1 MVRRIWHRQ
10 AESVNPR
17 DAGGQGASRERLDV
31 LGFKRRNAAADALYA
46 ALVEQARRPV
56 FYAQLGVPDT
66 VDGRFEMI
74 VLHMFLTLHRLKDEP
89 GHEEFGQA
97 LFDTMFADMDR
108 SLREMGVSDLS
119 VGRHVKTM
127 AKGFYGRAAAYESG
141 LADASGAVLADALR
155 RNVYGTVAA
164 AAPDPAP
171 LAAYVRASAAG
182 LAAQPAAD
190 VMAGRAHFAEPAASG
205 VH

>member
-1 MVRRIWHRQ
+1 
-10 AESVNPR
+10 
-17 DAGGQGASRERLDV
+17 V
-31 LGFKRRNAAADALYA
+31 LGFKRRNTAADALYA
-46 ALVEQARRPV
+46 ALVEQARRPF

-74 VLHMFLTLHRLKDEP
+74 VLHMFLALHRLKGEP

-127 AKGFYGRAAAYESG
+127 AKGFYGRVAAYENG
-141 LADASGAVLADALR
+141 LVDAGGTVLTDALR

-164 AAPDPAP
+164 APDPAP
-171 LAAYVRASAAG
+171 LAAYVRTSVAG
-182 LAAQPAAD
+182 LAAQRAAD
-190 VMAGRAHFAEPAASG
+190 VMAGRPHFPEPVANG

>member
-1 MVRRIWHRQ
+1 M
-10 AESVNPR
+10 
-17 DAGGQGASRERLDV
+17 

-56 FYAQLGVPDT
+56 FYARLGVPDT

-74 VLHMFLTLHRLKDEP
+74 VLHMFLALHRLKGEP
-89 GHEEFGQA
+89 EHEAFGQA

-155 RNVYGTVAA
+155 RNVYGTLA

-182 LAAQPAAD
+182 LAVQRAAE
-190 VMAGRAHFAEPAASG
+190 VIAGRAHFAEPAASD